1 MAVSRM
7 RKLQI
12 LAHGSAKDDVVAA
25 LREGGVLHITE
36 PSIECAHESRAEER
50 RDRERD
56 LATKLGKLEHVRSF
70 LKPYVP
76 KGKPL
81 ENMFKAKL
89 VLTEDELR
97 ETVAGFD
104 VEEWYQRCVDL
115 EGRMRSADAEIG
127 RKKSLALELS
137 HWAGLGASVEDVR
150 DTDRVRI
157 ALLNVDAAN
166 ASDLESDM
174 REAAPE
180 SDLRE
185 ISRVGSS
192 VYAVTFFLKDA
203 EPTVTPILKRHNAR
217 WVDLAGASGR
227 PEEATGRLRDE
238 AAERT
243 EDIERLK
250 EEAAEIAREY
260 DRVLV
265 VLDEFA
271 ERLAKATAEEQFGS
285 TRETFLV
292 EGWIRGRDEESLHER
307 LQAISSE
314 LEIASRDA
322 EEGEHVPIDLANKP
336 LVRPFEFV
344 TTLYGRPI
352 YWEFDPTPL
361 LAPFFVLFFGLCVSD
376 GGYGLI
382 LAFLAFLMMRKMQ
395 PGGGKQLMQLLLMG
409 GIATA
414 IVGALT
420 GGWFGIDSGS
430 LPPWLDVLRLRLRSG
445 ELAGQF
451 FNPLEH
457 PMIMLDF
464 VFLLGI
470 VQIFTGLAVRMVA
483 EFKEGRWVDGVL
495 DQFVWIVF
503 LTFLVPLGA
512 DFILGK
518 DLPGG
523 IMSIAQTGAMVTGL
537 VVVATG
543 ARKNPKPVMKVL
555 GGVLKLYDIVGYFGD
570 VLSYA
575 RLLALGLAT
584 GAIAMAING
593 VAEMAGALPV
603 VGIVAAIA
611 VLIGGHVF
619 NLAVNCLGG
628 FVHSARLQYL
638 EYFSKFFQ
646 GGGYEF
652 VPFKHERRYSAIRD

>member
-7 RKLQI
+7 KKIQI
-12 LAHGSAKDDVVAA
+12 LVHSSAKENVVAA

-36 PSIECAHESRAEER
+36 PSLELGDATFESARKDEER
-50 RDRERD
+50 A
-56 LATKLGKLEHVRSF
+56 LQAKLGRLEYIRDF
-70 LKPYVP
+70 LKPHVP

-81 ENMFKAKL
+81 ENLFKAKL
-89 VLTEDELR
+89 LLSESELHD
-97 ETVAGFD
+97 TLSSFD
-104 VEEWYQRCVDL
+104 VDQWYDRCVDL

-127 RKKSLALELS
+127 RKEALALELD
-137 HWAGLGASVEDVR
+137 HWAGLEMPIEDVV
-150 DTDRVRI
+150 DTRRVRI
-157 ALLNVDAAN
+157 ALLTIESSELEPLRDELSETAPRA
-166 ASDLESDM
+166 DLS
-174 REAAPE
+174 
-180 SDLRE
+180 E
-185 ISRVGSS
+185 ISRTGPSA
-192 VYAVTFFLKDA
+192 YAAVFFLKD
-203 EPTVTPILKRHNAR
+203 EETLVIPILKRHNAR
-217 WVDLAGASGR
+217 WVDLSG
-227 PEEATGRLRDE
+227 ATGE
-238 AAERT
+238 PTKAAVSLT
-243 EDIERLK
+243 EDASSLRAGVDTLK
-250 EEAAEIAREY
+250 EEAAECAKEY
-260 DRVLV
+260 DTVLV
-265 VLDEFA
+265 VLDDAA
-271 ERLAKATAEEQFGS
+271 EALAKKTAEEHFGT
-285 TRETFLV
+285 TRDTFLV
-292 EGWIRGRDEESLHER
+292 EGWIRGRDEEPLQER
-307 LQAISSE
+307 LAATSPAFE
-314 LEIASRDA
+314 MKSR
-322 EEGEHVPIDLANKP
+322 EPEKGEDIPIDLANRS

-361 LAPFFVLFFGLCVSD
+361 LAPFFVVFFGLCVSD
-376 GGYGLI
+376 GGYGLVLAI
-382 LAFLAFLMMRKMQ
+382 LTFLAMRKMQ
-395 PGGGKQLMQLLLMG
+395 PGGGKQLMQLLFMG

-414 IVGALT
+414 VVGALT
-420 GGWFGIDSGS
+420 GGWFGIDAGS

-445 ELAGQF
+445 EQAGQF

-457 PMIMLDF
+457 PMVMLDF
-464 VFLLGI
+464 VFLVGI

-483 EFKEGRWVDGVL
+483 DFKEGRWIDGVL
-495 DQFVWIVF
+495 DQLVWIVF
-503 LTFLVPLGA
+503 LTFLIPLGA

-518 DLPGG
+518 DLPLGV
-523 IMSIAQTGAMVTGL
+523 MSIARMGAMVTGL

-543 ARKNPKPVMKVL
+543 ARKNPNPVMKVL

-603 VGIVAAIA
+603 VGVVAAIA

-646 GGGYEF
+646 GGGDQF
-652 VPFKHERRYSAIRD
+652 VPFKHDRRYSVIRN